1 MIKHKRL
8 SGIQKRYLKY
18 TIALLGLA
26 LLLSSLGV
34 VLSVRRRLKQAV
46 VEQYEFTTE
55 RMGLALENM
64 YRKSDEA
71 TAECIL
77 YEDVQKSLQTRGLE
91 EINRIALSKYFAYI
105 GLEYVAD
112 YCYADNQGNVYSRS
126 YSNVT
131 YEDIEK
137 SGFREYLGRE
147 YAKTRWF
154 WTKDTLFGTGRDALF
169 IGRYV
174 RSMDYAHEP
183 GMLFFKMDE
192 GLFAEIADR
201 GRERN
206 PKAAVGILDER
217 GQLCFFS
224 SPDGALAETA
234 SRRPAR
240 AEMSSSPKA
249 FAEGGIHQEIT
260 EKIAGTEGA
269 GLFLAG
275 EPVKGGVLS
284 AWREANSGMV
294 VFAFVPAWALNQEL
308 IPVFFVL
315 GGIYLLV
322 IGAAVI
328 LSIYFSKR
336 FTKPI
341 QEIKEAM
348 TEFDGTNFE
357 RTIELHTKTEL
368 DEIGR
373 SYNEMV
379 SNIKRLLQEI
389 KDQERELRTAELN
402 MLISQINPHFLY
414 NTLDTIY
421 MLARINREETTM
433 RMIQALSR
441 YLRLS
446 LSKGS
451 EIVTVEDELENVKS
465 YMEIQQIRNAD
476 LFSYEID
483 CQVDASGTRVLKLI
497 LQPLAENAVKYGFQD
512 IFEGGKIRISV
523 REEDNVLYLTVY
535 NNGTPIEAEMEKKI
549 NEMNGMAVSQLK
561 TCFPDK
567 KHGYGVV
574 NIMTRLRLKYGEQA
588 GLFFKAEEEG
598 TSCTIRIPEGG
609 RAEDDEE

>member
-1 MIKHKRL
+1 MIKHKKR

-26 LLLSSLGV
+26 LFLSSLGV
-34 VLSVRRRLKQAV
+34 VLSVKRRLTQAV
-46 VEQYEFTTE
+46 VDQYEFTTE
-55 RMGLALENM
+55 KMGLALENL

-77 YEDVQKSLQTRGLE
+77 YEDVQKSLQSQGLE
-91 EINRIALSKYFAYI
+91 EVNHIALSKYFAYI

-112 YCYADNQGNVYSRS
+112 YCYADNKGNVYSRS

-137 SGFREYLGRE
+137 SGFREYLGLE
-147 YAKTRWF
+147 YAKTQWF

-192 GLFAEIADR
+192 ALFEEIADQ
-201 GRERN
+201 GREKN
-206 PKAAVGILDER
+206 LKAAVGILDER
-217 GQLCFFS
+217 GQFCFFS
-224 SPDGALAETA
+224 SPDET
-234 SRRPAR
+234 
-240 AEMSSSPKA
+240 
-249 FAEGGIHQEIT
+249 FAEAVSHGTAPRDPSFSQRDFQEEEIHQEIT

-284 AWREANSGMV
+284 AWREADSGLV
-294 VFAFVPAWALNQEL
+294 VFSFVPARVLNQEL

-357 RTIELHTKTEL
+357 RTIELHTNTEL

-379 SNIKRLLQEI
+379 SNIKQLLQEI

-451 EIVTVEDELENVKS
+451 GIVTVEDELENVKS
-465 YMEIQQIRNAD
+465 YMEIQQIRNVD

-483 CQVDASGTRVLKLI
+483 CQVDASRTRVLKLI
-497 LQPLAENAVKYGFQD
+497 LQPLVENAVKYGFQD
-512 IFEGGKIRISV
+512 IFEGGQIRISV
-523 REEDNVLYLTVY
+523 REEDQVLYLTVY

-549 NEMNGMAVSQLK
+549 NEMNGMAVSRLK

-574 NIMTRLRLKYGEQA
+574 NIITRLRLKYGDQA

-598 TSCTIRIPEGG
+598 TSCTIRIPGG
-609 RAEDDEE
+609 ERAEDDEE